1 MDAADRFRA
10 AVDRRDVD
18 GMAATLAPE
27 VSLRSPTIGRSVEG
41 RERARMIFQI
51 LVELFEDFEYT
62 HALAGA
68 PTTGDPAIASTRALV
83 FRCQVGA
90 EPIEGVDVFDIDQ
103 DDQIAVLTVFVR
115 PLTGLQAL
123 GDAVAARL
131 AQGPRAPD

>member
-27 VSLRSPTIGRSVEG
+27 VSLRSPTIGRSVDG

-68 PTTGDPAIASTRALV
+68 PTTGDPAIASTRSL
-83 FRCQVGA
+83 CS
-90 EPIEGVDVFDIDQ
+90 
-103 DDQIAVLTVFVR
+103 
-115 PLTGLQAL
+115 
-123 GDAVAARL
+123 AARS
-131 AQGPRAPD
+131 GPSRSRASTCLTSIRMTRSPC